1 MKSNPRRVLA
11 VSLFLLCLLP
21 WPAVS
26 QPAPTTQ
33 EVVDARVAAQQVDK
47 SLLDFYQSGGPW
59 MHPIALCSL
68 AAVAFAVFCAIQVRK
83 SRIMPP
89 ALVTELNNLMSQRQV
104 SQAFKTCEANTSP
117 LAVIMGAALV
127 KASFERD
134 MFNKPAMESAI
145 ADAMNVEETKMMNL
159 VNALNYIGQIAP
171 MLGLLGTVVGMI
183 QSFDSLAAG
192 KSEPSDLAA
201 GIGVAMLTTASGL
214 LVAIPSMAAYFYFRT
229 QLLGIMSDLHKSC
242 SRMLDLFTGE
252 MNPDGSRAPT
262 GMTQAIPTDY
272 GVQQ

>member
-1 MKSNPRRVLA
+1 MNVKCQSFFVICCLVL
-11 VSLFLLCLLP
+11 VVLP
-21 WPAVS
+21 WS
-26 QPAPTTQ
+26 GLGQPAPTTQ
-33 EVVDARVAAQQVDK
+33 EIVDQRVAAQQVDK
-47 SLLDFYQSGGPW
+47 SLFDFYKSGGPW
-59 MHPIALCSL
+59 MHPIALCSV

-89 ALVTELNNLMSQRQV
+89 NLVSELNNLMSQRQV
-104 SQAFKTCEANTSP
+104 SQAFKTCESDTSP
-117 LAVIMGAALV
+117 LGAVMGAALV

-134 MFNKPAMESAI
+134 MYNKPAMETAI

-229 QLLGIMSDLHKSC
+229 QLLGAMSDMHKTC
-242 SRMLDLFTGE
+242 TRMLDLFTGE

-262 GMTQAIPTDY
+262 GMTQVIPTDY